1 MASGM
6 YQQLMIP
13 TFSGKNYD
21 NWAFRMKLS
30 FDSYEL
36 SDIVMNG
43 YIEPQDESILS
54 VDEKKN
60 LDENRQ
66 NNKRALQIIGQALDN
81 SIVGRIKP
89 TTIAKQAWDIL
100 ETTYQ
105 GTSKVKIAKLQAL
118 RREFE
123 NLQMKYFDSIDQ
135 FTYRV
140 MDLVNQIRQNGDE
153 LADQKVVEKVLRSLP
168 RKFDAIVVV
177 IEESK
182 DLTTYSMDELVG
194 SLKNYE
200 DRLNRNEIPHWSMH
214 SKHK

>member
-1 MASGM
+1 
-6 YQQLMIP
+6 
-13 TFSGKNYD
+13 
-21 NWAFRMKLS
+21 MKLA

-36 SDIVMNG
+36 TYIVMSG
-43 YIEPQDESILS
+43 YTEPQDESSLS
-54 VDEKKN
+54 VDEKKK

-66 NNKRALQIIGQALDN
+66 KSKRDLQIIGQALDD
-81 SIVGRIKP
+81 SVVGRIKP
-89 TTIAKQAWDIL
+89 TTTSNQAWDIL

-123 NLQMKYFDSIDQ
+123 NLQMKDSDSIDE

-140 MDLVNQIRQNGDE
+140 TELVNQIRQNGNE
-153 LADQKVVEKVLRSLP
+153 LVEKVLRSFP

-182 DLTTYSMDELVG
+182 DLT
-194 SLKNYE
+194 K
-200 DRLNRNEIPHWSMH
+200 
-214 SKHK
+214 